1 MSNELIE
8 KRAHQAR
15 LAIQIQTEAKLELL
29 YAEQAVTCAKNR
41 LMSLHDEYM
50 ELHNE
55 AKKRREDLKARAE
68 EESI

>member
-1 MSNELIE
+1 MSELIE

-29 YAEQAVTCAKNR
+29 YAEQAVTAAKNG

-50 ELHNE
+50 ELYNE
-55 AKKRREDLKARAE
+55 AKTREENLKARAE
-68 EESI
+68 EEAE